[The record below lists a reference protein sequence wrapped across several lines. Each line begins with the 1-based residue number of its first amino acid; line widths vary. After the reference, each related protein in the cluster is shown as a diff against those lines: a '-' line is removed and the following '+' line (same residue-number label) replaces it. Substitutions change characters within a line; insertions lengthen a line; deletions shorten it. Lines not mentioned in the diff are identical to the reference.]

1 MRIHF
6 VVHEEYEGPGAL
18 IGWAE
23 KHRFK
28 IAFSRVYL
36 FEKLP
41 SPNDFDLLF
50 VMGGPQSTNTTI
62 NEVPYFDSRKEKL
75 LIKDSTANNKAV
87 IGICLGAQLVGEA
100 MGSPVTKSHEKEI
113 GVFPISLTDEGEQN
127 ILFSHFPK
135 TVNVGHWHGEMPGL
149 TSESIIIA
157 ESEGCPRQIIEYSQF
172 VYGFQCHL
180 EFTKESVENLISH
193 SEEELKRSSNKK
205 YVQPEEKFLSYDFEE
220 MNKLFFGFLDKLI
233 LEYRASRNK

>member
-6 VVHEEYEGPGAL
+6 IVHEEYEGPGAL
-18 IGWAE
+18 TNWAE
-23 KHRFK
+23 KHRFE
-28 IAFSRVYL
+28 ISFSRVYL
-36 FEKLP
+36 YEELP

-50 VMGGPQSTNTTI
+50 VMGGPQSTYTTI
-62 NEVPYFDSRKEKL
+62 NEVPYFDSQKEKE
-75 LIKDSTANNKAV
+75 LIINSAANNKTV

-100 MGSPVTKSHEKEI
+100 MGSSVTKSHEKEI

-127 ILFSHFPK
+127 NLFSHFPK

-149 TSESIIIA
+149 TSESIVIA
-157 ESEGCPRQIIEYSQF
+157 ESDGCPRQIIEYSKF

-193 SEEELKRSSNKK
+193 SEEELQRSSDKK
-205 YVQPEEKFLSYDFEE
+205 YVQPGSKFLSYDFDE
-220 MNKLFFGFLDKLI
+220 MNELLFGFLDKLI

>member
-113 GVFPISLTDEGEQN
+113 GVLPISLTDEGEQN

>member
-6 VVHEEYEGPGAL
+6 IVHEEYEGPGAL
-18 IGWAE
+18 IDWAE
-23 KHRFK
+23 KHRFD
-28 IAFSRVYL
+28 ISFSRVYL
-36 FEKLP
+36 FDKLP

-50 VMGGPQSTNTTI
+50 VMGGPQSTYTTI
-62 NEVPYFDSRKEKL
+62 NEVPYFDSQREKM
-75 LIKDSTANNKAV
+75 LILDSTKNSKAV

-113 GVFPISLTDEGEQN
+113 GVFPISLTDEGKRN
-127 ILFSHFPK
+127 ILFSHFPD

-157 ESEGCPRQIIEYSQF
+157 ESEGCPRQIIEYSKF
-172 VYGFQCHL
+172 VFGFQCHL

-193 SEEELKRSSNKK
+193 SEEELKNSADKK
-205 YVQPEEKFLSYDFEE
+205 YVQSESEFLIYDFNE
-220 MNKLFFGFLDKLI
+220 MNELLFGFLDKLI
-233 LEYRASRNK
+233 LEYRASKNK